1 MSSIRD
7 KFIKL
12 AKQKGSRRDFVKLA
26 NEEGLT
32 DKTEP
37 AKKQK
42 NNRFTKA
49 FRAADKLNLEG
60 KEKTKVFKNL
70 YKLKKLK
77 NLTPAGVI
85 ASVMSSKKANADEIN
100 MKAEDYKAL
109 RNEMKKGGLVKK
121 GKPRVARKGWK

>member
-1 MSSIRD
+1 MSSIRN

-12 AKQKGSRRDFVKLA
+12 AKQKGSRKDFVKLA

-37 AKKQK
+37 VKKQK
-42 NNRFTKA
+42 NNKFTKA
-49 FRAADKLNLEG
+49 FRAADKLDLKG
-60 KEKTKVFKNL
+60 KDKTKVFKNL

-85 ASVMSSKKANADEIN
+85 GSVMSSKKANADEID
-100 MKAEDYKAL
+100 MKAEDFKEL
-109 RNEMKKGGLVKK
+109 RDKMKKGGLVKK
-121 GKPRVARKGWK
+121 GRPKIARKGWK